1 MLMKKILDGI
11 VVLDLTRFFSGP
23 QCTLMLAAMGAEVI
37 KIDDPKTGD
46 PTAFAPPY
54 AGAQGISL
62 SKQTDQDMGLAYLK
76 RARGKK
82 SITLDLKSTEGHAV
96 FMSMVKNAHVVV
108 ENFRAGVAQR
118 LSIDYP
124 ALRAVNPSLVHC
136 ALTGYG
142 STGPSKDDKAYD
154 LMVQAA
160 VGLMGLTGQPG
171 APPVKTASALS
182 DAIAGVFASH
192 GIVAALLHRER
203 TGEGQSVDVGMTDCL
218 FSMLFDEPID
228 CYARLNLES
237 RQGNRIMRFSPF
249 NTYAAK
255 DGWVAIGAATH
266 EEWLSLI
273 KAMERE
279 DLLADQQMMQIGWR
293 IVHNDAVDA
302 VVSAWTATRTKDEI
316 VSRLGLASVACSPVR
331 SIEEVMHW
339 PQLLERQ
346 MIVPLVN
353 PLSGDTVAAHG
364 PGFPIKFSQTPAA
377 LDVPAPIPGAHSD
390 EVFGRLANLSP
401 TQIDRL
407 RQLGIV

>member
-1 MLMKKILDGI
+1 
-11 VVLDLTRFFSGP
+11 
-23 QCTLMLAAMGAEVI
+23 
-37 KIDDPKTGD
+37 
-46 PTAFAPPY
+46 
-54 AGAQGISL
+54 
-62 SKQTDQDMGLAYLK
+62 
-76 RARGKK
+76 
-82 SITLDLKSTEGHAV
+82 
-96 FMSMVKNAHVVV
+96 
-108 ENFRAGVAQR
+108 
-118 LSIDYP
+118 
-124 ALRAVNPSLVHC
+124 
-136 ALTGYG
+136 
-142 STGPSKDDKAYD
+142 
-154 LMVQAA
+154 
-160 VGLMGLTGQPG
+160 
-171 APPVKTASALS
+171 
-182 DAIAGVFASH
+182 
-192 GIVAALLHRER
+192 
-203 TGEGQSVDVGMTDCL
+203 
-218 FSMLFDEPID
+218 MLF
-228 CYARLNLES
+228 RS
-237 RQGNRIMRFSPF
+237 NRIMRFSPF